1 MIRVKVELEPF
12 GMTINSKTL
21 AEIRIWN
28 TTTKGITEKHNYEY
42 EVYEP
47 DPMGHPAPIMS
58 RGSIQKYNRN
68 QPVIKLLEKVI
79 EDLKS
84 KY

>member
-1 MIRVKVELEPF
+1 MIRVKVELEPH

-28 TTTKGITEKHNYEY
+28 TTARGLAGSHSYEY

-47 DPMGHPAPIMS
+47 APLNGNPILKK
-58 RGSIQKYNRN
+58 GGITKYNRN
-68 QPVIKLLEKVI
+68 QPVIELLKKVLT
-79 EDLKS
+79 DL
-84 KY
+84 